1 MSVSYHRSVEVEGIA
16 ASTHINKKGNGN
28 LKIGNKFLKIEIYCR
43 EETNLQ
49 SKGSEKG
56 SRIL

>member
-1 MSVSYHRSVEVEGIA
+1 MSVSYHESIEVEGIA
-16 ASTHINKKGNGN
+16 TSTHM
-28 LKIGNKFLKIEIYCR
+28 KIGNKFLKIEISCR

-56 SRIL
+56 STIL